1 VKADIERLMTERG
14 YDAIVGMGGSR
25 DPNLFYVMNGVPIHA
40 GAIYIHR
47 RGQAPVLCHG
57 PMERGEAEKSGL
69 RTRNLGLY
77 DVRQM
82 IEEAGGDLL
91 QARVMLLRQVF
102 RDEGVHGR
110 VLFFGEMDQGA
121 AYALLRAISEGIPEI
136 EVIGEYDRPLLATA
150 RRTKDPSEIEA
161 IRRTG
166 QGTQRC
172 VSKVR
177 AFLETLHPEG
187 DKLVGADGEPVTIG
201 EVKRRIRMW
210 LVEEGL
216 MDTGTIF
223 SQGQDAGLPHSR
235 GEDDQL
241 LTPHVPILLD
251 IFPRPIGGGY
261 HFDMTRTW
269 CVGRPPQRL
278 RQVYQDVYD
287 CYRTVVDALRPGIS
301 CRELQKTACAFFE
314 ARGHPTIGSD
324 PTTQVG
330 YVHSL
335 GHGIG
340 LEVHEYPRLAD
351 FAGNTDVLEPGVVFT
366 IEPGLYYPDEGIG
379 VRLED
384 TWVLDDRERFIN
396 LCDVPFELEI

>member
-1 VKADIERLMTERG
+1 M
-14 YDAIVGMGGSR
+14 
-25 DPNLFYVMNGVPIHA
+25 
-40 GAIYIHR
+40 
-47 RGQAPVLCHG
+47 
-57 PMERGEAEKSGL
+57 
-69 RTRNLGLY
+69 
-77 DVRQM
+77 
-82 IEEAGGDLL
+82 
-91 QARVMLLRQVF
+91 
-102 RDEGVHGR
+102 
-110 VLFFGEMDQGA
+110 
-121 AYALLRAISEGIPEI
+121 
-136 EVIGEYDRPLLATA
+136 
-150 RRTKDPSEIEA
+150 
-161 IRRTG
+161 
-166 QGTQRC
+166 
-172 VSKVR
+172 
-177 AFLETLHPEG
+177 
-187 DKLVGADGEPVTIG
+187 
-201 EVKRRIRMW
+201 
-210 LVEEGL
+210 
-216 MDTGTIF
+216 
-223 SQGQDAGLPHSR
+223 
-235 GEDDQL
+235 
-241 LTPHVPILLD
+241 PILLD